1 MLKGFCDNM
10 NVFKG
15 SLYRLQ
21 TLQQSSTSIN
31 CSTRARI
38 TRARTFPRQIFQ
50 KGLNFKEIEL
60 LLSKV
65 LCEKNFK
72 NLKLSGRVVVYFFF
86 HFPQYFTIMCLP
98 HGEVFQQ
105 SFFERLCSQLQMSF
119 EWGKFQAR
127 ARVQNKS
134 GIIALKNALH
144 FVFPIP
150 N

>member
-1 MLKGFCDNM
+1 MLKGFCDTM

-15 SLYRLQ
+15 SLCRLQ

-65 LCEKNFK
+65 YCEKNFK
-72 NLKLSGRVVVYFFF
+72 NLKLIGRVVVYFSFISPNISPLCACHTERSF
-86 HFPQYFTIMCLP
+86 SRVSFKDCAVSSKRHLN
-98 HGEVFQQ
+98 GENSKPGPGYKIKVG
-105 SFFERLCSQLQMSF
+105 LQ
-119 EWGKFQAR
+119 
-127 ARVQNKS
+127 
-134 GIIALKNALH
+134 H
-144 FVFPIP
+144 
-150 N
+150 